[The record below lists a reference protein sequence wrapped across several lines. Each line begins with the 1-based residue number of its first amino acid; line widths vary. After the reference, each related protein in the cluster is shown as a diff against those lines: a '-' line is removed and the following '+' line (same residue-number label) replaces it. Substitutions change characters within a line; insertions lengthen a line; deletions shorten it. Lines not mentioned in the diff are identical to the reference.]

1 LGHLQAFQ
9 DIAIANRGPDGHP
22 SRNSGELGYDTS
34 DRRTEADFRAASW
47 DLAIRRR

>member
-22 SRNSGELGYDTS
+22 SRNSGELGYDTT
-34 DRRTEADFRAASW
+34 DRRTRGQVS
-47 DLAIRRR
+47 RGVVGPNYPP